1 MRQQLHF
8 TRQDLPERCWLRL
21 RWLGSAVAVLSLS
34 TSALAD
40 DLPPCGLYK
49 YKAEIVDVY
58 DGDTITADIDLG
70 FHTWRRDERLRL
82 YGIDAPEIRG
92 VDADTKARGL
102 AARDA
107 LRERVLGKEVIVCTI
122 RDRKEKYGR
131 YLAEVYIGTENI
143 NDWLVTEGHAVHRDY

>member
-1 MRQQLHF
+1 MI
-8 TRQDLPERCWLRL
+8 RL
-21 RWLGSAVAVLSLS
+21 AAPIVAIIAC
-34 TSALAD
+34 TSATATFAD
-40 DLPPCGLYK
+40 NLPPCGLYK
-49 YKAEIVDVY
+49 YKAEIVAVY

-70 FHTWRRDERLRL
+70 FHTWRRGERLRL

-107 LRERVLGKEVIVCTI
+107 LRERILGKEVIVCTI

-131 YLAEVYIGTENI
+131 YLAEVYIGTEKI
-143 NDWLVTEGHAVHRDY
+143 NDWLVAEGHAVYRDY